1 MIEMPNLEAWKKP
14 PAPDATP
21 TATPTP
27 IPGLPKLANL
37 APGNPGEVRFGERA
51 LLRREG
57 NRAGDAGLRV
67 AAQIVI
73 ANKFEKVFVKYTITR
88 EGMPRNLPVVLLHP
102 PWFYRDGHPARVG
115 EYSITREAWMAPTR
129 ERFVTAEFPAQPLK
143 QAFGYAIEGTPEI
156 ERRLIRA
163 IELAP

>member
-1 MIEMPNLEAWKKP
+1 MIELPNLESWKKP
-14 PAPDATP
+14 AAPNATP
-21 TATPTP
+21 KATPTP

-51 LLRREG
+51 LLDEKAIVPEMRDSGR
-57 NRAGDAGLRV
+57 
-67 AAQIVI
+67 AQIVI

-88 EGMPRNLPVVLLHP
+88 EDAEEPAVVLLHP
-102 PWFYRDGHPARVG
+102 PDFTETITLPVG
-115 EYSITREAWMAPTR
+115 EYSITRESWIAPKR
-129 ERFVTAEFPAQPLK
+129 ERFVTTEFPAQPLK